1 MATIPIKKINNP
13 NGSGKCYPLSVLEAT
28 VLTKDITVNCDLGG
42 YRKGDVI
49 RQLTS
54 LYTIFNKL
62 IGENATSNIITQ
74 IDDDK
79 HISDSTVYSS
89 KCVSDALDRLVE
101 LIEDKEDKGVAAE
114 LIQQLIQNVISNHAT
129 RISDLEEDI
138 RTRATTEFVQTG
150 LDNANERINGH
161 DTRIENLESGKQDKL
176 VWYRHE
182 YSRDD
187 NQAVTQANLLDL
199 ERSLKEEF
207 AKVTELMGE
216 VTIGQGQTLE
226 QAALEAYEDNHWNAK
241 YHEETGGYYPRNG
254 NVIIVGDSEYIYYSN
269 SWHEYGNLNGYIRK
283 DRGEIDDNDIAA
295 NADISQDKIRGLVD
309 ALNQIANKQDKLSV
323 ASTNPDL
330 TIDSNNTIKHTNIVS
345 SEQQVGNKKLYVFEY
360 DEHGHITKIKEATAA
375 DIPGMDQKEGT
386 LEATDGIKKEN
397 GYIKHDVDIETNT
410 KKQSGN
416 SQSEDEQLC
425 KIKWDS
431 FGHIVKA
438 RVATGSDLPDSIPV
452 TKLAD
457 VNNKTVLSILE
468 TATSSQFGPTEGAD
482 LTSDT
487 GVLNAI
493 YAILIKLGMKA
504 ENITT
509 L

>member
-28 VLTKDITVNCDLGG
+28 VLTKDITVNCSVGG
-42 YRKGDVI
+42 YKKGDVI

-62 IGENATSNIITQ
+62 IGEEATTNIIVN
-74 IDDDK
+74 IDDEN
-79 HISDSTVYSS
+79 ISDDTVYSS
-89 KCVSDALDRLVE
+89 KCVSDAIDKLVE
-101 LIEDKEDKGVAAE
+101 LIEDKEDKGVANE

-150 LDNANERINGH
+150 LDNVNERIDGH
-161 DTRIENLESGKQDKL
+161 DTRIENLENGKQDKL
-176 VWYRHE
+176 VWYQHE
-182 YSRDD
+182 YSWED
-187 NQAVTQANLLDL
+187 NKAVTQANLVDL
-199 ERSLKEEF
+199 ERRLKEEF

-226 QAALEAYEDNHWNAK
+226 QAALKAYEDNHWNAK
-241 YHEETGGYYPRNG
+241 YHEETDGYYPRNG

-360 DEHGHITKIKEATAA
+360 DEHGHITKIKEATAV

-386 LEATDGIKKEN
+386 LQATDGLKKEN

-410 KKQSGN
+410 KNQAGD

-425 KIKWDS
+425 KVKWDS

-438 RVATGSDLPDSIPV
+438 RVATG
-452 TKLAD
+452 
-457 VNNKTVLSILE
+457 
-468 TATSSQFGPTEGAD
+468 
-482 LTSDT
+482 
-487 GVLNAI
+487 
-493 YAILIKLGMKA
+493 
-504 ENITT
+504 
-509 L
+509 